1 MGRVHHRHAAL
12 RRAFIVSTA
21 AMALAAPVSAQEGL
35 ALEEIIVTAQKR
47 AEKLQEVPVSVTAFS
62 AATIEDAGIKTAED
76 FLALTPNIRM
86 VQSFTVGN
94 SFVTVRGISQINN
107 NDPSVAVVVD
117 GVPQSN
123 QKQLAQQFFD
133 IERIE
138 VLKGPQGAL
147 YGRNSIGGAIN
158 IITRQP
164 KDRMEGSAEIGYGS
178 GDTWSA
184 TAAVGGPV
192 VQDKLLFRAAASYQD
207 SDGLITNTFLD
218 RKADFFQDKT
228 GRLQA
233 TWMATENLSVDA
245 RASVSRTEGGA
256 VLYSQFGTT
265 GLSNATYIKPQE
277 NVLGE
282 SQRDMD
288 DLSLKIDWNL
298 GAATLTAITAYSSV
312 KESYRG
318 DLDFSSAQVVGQG
331 QDLDVSMLSQELR
344 LTSPNDQPFR
354 WIAGAYY
361 LHTERDL
368 TTTVFADTNS
378 TIAGFAPLFVFGDES
393 NDNDA
398 YALFGQGAFDVTEK
412 LELSGALRLDSDQR
426 EQTDLLRN
434 NAVRERTFRKWQPKV
449 TAKYK
454 WTDAVMTYATFSTGF
469 RSGGFN
475 APTVN
480 PAIFAKETT
489 SNYEAGFKATMAD
502 GRLVLN
508 GSAFHTKL
516 RNAQIFKVDLT
527 AGAQIIDNV
536 RRANLT
542 GLELEAQARL
552 AKGWDLFGG
561 VGLTDS
567 DIKDFD
573 GSAAYRGNQ
582 LPSNTKLTLNAG
594 SQYSFDI
601 TDQMEGLLRIDVDHR
616 GKQYYHADNI
626 DYRRAVTL
634 IDLRAGLNYQGW
646 SLTAYVKNLTDKQY
660 FSEYTDAYWSGS
672 ATGQDLGQLSRPRT
686 YGVNAKVRF

>member
-1 MGRVHHRHAAL
+1 MGRFQMQRRLMQRVLTGSLAGLAL
-12 RRAFIVSTA
+12 VVP
-21 AMALAAPVSAQEGL
+21 AMAEDGL
-35 ALEEIIVTAQKR
+35 VLEEIIVTAQKR

-62 AATIEDAGIKTAED
+62 AAAIEDAGIKTAED
-76 FLALTPNIRM
+76 FISLSPNIRM

-117 GVPQSN
+117 GVPQAN
-123 QKQLAQQFFD
+123 QKQLTQQFFD

-164 KDRMEGSAEIGYGS
+164 KDKMEGSAEIGYGN

-184 TAAVGGPV
+184 TAAVGGPI
-192 VQDKLLFRAAASYQD
+192 VQDKLLFRAAASYQN
-207 SDGLITNTFLD
+207 SDGLITNTFLNK
-218 RKADFFQDKT
+218 KADAYEDKT

-233 TWMATENLSVDA
+233 TWLATENISVDA
-245 RASVSRTEGGA
+245 RASLSRTDGGA

-265 GLSNATYIKPQE
+265 GLSNATYIKPNE

-282 SQRDMD
+282 SSRDMD
-288 DLSLKIDWNL
+288 DFSLKIDWDF
-298 GAATLTAITAYSSV
+298 GPAALTAITAYSTV
-312 KESYRG
+312 TESYRG
-318 DLDFSSAQVVGQG
+318 DLDFSSAKVLGQG
-331 QDLDVSMLSQELR
+331 QDLDVDMLSQEIR
-344 LTSPNDQPFR
+344 LTSPSDQPFR
-354 WIAGAYY
+354 WITGAYY
-361 LHTERDL
+361 LHTNRDL
-368 TTTVFADTNS
+368 KTTVFLDNNG
-378 TIAGFAPLFVFGDES
+378 TIAGFTPLLVFGDES
-393 NDNDA
+393 NSNDA
-398 YALFGQGAFDVTEK
+398 YAIFGQGAFDLTEK
-412 LELSGALRLDSDQR
+412 LELSAALRFDADDR

-434 NAVRERTFRKWQPKV
+434 KAVRDKVFTKWQPKF

-454 WTDAVMTYATFSTGF
+454 WTDAVMTYATYSTGF

-475 APTVN
+475 APTVT

-489 SNYEAGFKATMAD
+489 TNYEAGFKATLAD

-516 RNAQIFKVDLT
+516 KNAQIFKVDLV

-536 RRANLT
+536 RSANLN

-552 AKGWDLFGG
+552 ARGWDLFGG
-561 VGLTDS
+561 LGVTDS
-567 DIKDFD
+567 EIKNFD
-573 GSAAYRGNQ
+573 GSKSYIGNQ
-582 LPSNTKLTLNAG
+582 LPNNTKFTLNAG
-594 SQYSFDI
+594 SQYKFDI
-601 TDQMEGLLRIDVDHR
+601 TDEVEGMLRFDIDHR
-616 GKQYYHADNI
+616 GKQYYTADNI
-626 DYRRAVTL
+626 DYRKSITL
-634 IDLRAGLNYQGW
+634 VDLRAGVNYQNW

-660 FSEYTDAYWSGS
+660 FSEYADAFWSGS

-686 YGVNAKVRF
+686 YGVTAKARF

>member
-1 MGRVHHRHAAL
+1 MGRLHNRQAAL
-12 RRAFIVSTA
+12 RRLFTLSVAGL
-21 AMALAAPVSAQEGL
+21 ALAAPVAAQEGL
-35 ALEEIIVTAQKR
+35 VLEEIIVTAQKR

-62 AATIEDAGIKTAED
+62 SAMIEDAGIKTAED
-76 FLALTPNIRM
+76 FLSLTPNIRM

-117 GVPQSN
+117 GVPQAN
-123 QKQLAQQFFD
+123 QKQLTQQFFD

-164 KDRMEGSAEIGYGS
+164 KDKMEGSVEVGYGT

-184 TAAVGGPV
+184 NAAVGGPV
-192 VQDKLLFRAAASYQD
+192 VKDKLLFRAAASYQD
-207 SDGLITNTFLD
+207 SDGLITNSFLN
-218 RKADFFQDKT
+218 RKADFYQDKT
-228 GRLQA
+228 GRLQG
-233 TWMATENLSVDA
+233 TWLATENISVDA
-245 RASVSRTEGGA
+245 RASASRTEGGA

-265 GLSNATYIKPQE
+265 GLSNATYIKPTE

-288 DLSLKIDWNL
+288 DLSLKIDWDF
-298 GAATLTAITAYSSV
+298 GAATLTAITAYSTV
-312 KESYRG
+312 EESYRG
-318 DLDFSSAQVVGQG
+318 DLDFSSAQAVGQG
-331 QDLDVSMLSQELR
+331 QDLDVDMLSQEVR

-361 LHTERDL
+361 LHTNRDL
-368 TTTVFADTNS
+368 TTTVFLDNNG
-378 TIAGFAPLFVFGDES
+378 TIPGFTKLFVFGDES
-393 NDNDA
+393 NSNDA
-398 YALFGQGAFDVTEK
+398 YALFGQGAIDVTEK
-412 LELSGALRLDSDQR
+412 LELSGALRFDSDQR

-434 NAVRERTFRKWQPKV
+434 NAVRERTFKKWQPKV

-475 APTVN
+475 APTVT

-489 SNYEAGFKATMAD
+489 TNYEAGFKATMAD
-502 GRLVLN
+502 GRVVLN

-516 RNAQIFKVDLT
+516 ENAQIFKVDLV
-527 AGAQIIDNV
+527 AGAQIIDNI
-536 RRANLT
+536 RRATLT
-542 GLELEAQARL
+542 GLELEMQARL
-552 AKGWDLFGG
+552 ALGWDLFGG
-561 VGLTDS
+561 LGITDS
-567 DIKDFD
+567 EIKNFD
-573 GSAAYRGNQ
+573 GTAAYKGNQ
-582 LPSNTKLTLNAG
+582 LPNNTKLTLNAG

-601 TDQMEGLLRIDVDHR
+601 TDSVGGLLRFDIDHR
-616 GKQYYHADNI
+616 GKQYYTADNI
-626 DYRRAVTL
+626 DFRKSITL
-634 IDLRAGLNYQGW
+634 IDLRAGLTYDDW

-660 FSEYTDAYWSGS
+660 FSEYADARWSGS
-672 ATGQDLGQLSRPRT
+672 ATGQDLGQLSRPRS
-686 YGVNAKVRF
+686 YGVTAKARF